1 VHGRTAASEPASGR
15 REEVFLMTDEQT
27 RTIRCPA
34 CGARNRIPV
43 DKDSRGATCGKCH
56 SPLDGGQEPP
66 KDAGTITLRCTECWT
81 RNKIPLD
88 KVDEKA
94 KCGKCGA
101 ELKTEGLLSTASI
114 IVGDSNFE
122 EKVMRSPLPVL
133 LFAWAPWCPTC
144 RSFLPVVDAFGRD
157 SKGKVRVAKINVD
170 SNPRI
175 SSTYDILSVPQIFI
189 FDKGQLRENL
199 PGALQEN
206 EIMMKMARYLL

>member
-1 VHGRTAASEPASGR
+1 MVN
-15 REEVFLMTDEQT
+15 EQT
-27 RTIRCPA
+27 RIIRCQA
-34 CGARNRIPV
+34 CGAKNRVPAG
-43 DKDSRGATCGKCH
+43 KDIGNATCGKCH
-56 SPLDGGQEPP
+56 SPLESGPE
-66 KDAGTITLRCTECWT
+66 DAKNADAVTLRCTECWT
-81 RNKIPLD
+81 RNKVPQD
-88 KVDEKA
+88 KINERA

-101 ELKTEGLLSTASI
+101 ALKAEGLMSTASLV
-114 IVGDSNFE
+114 VGDGDFE

-144 RSFLPVVDAFGRD
+144 RAFLPVVDAFARE

-199 PGALQEN
+199 PGALQGQEL
-206 EIMMKMARYLL
+206 MMKMARYLL